1 MTTDVETTISGARRD
16 RRAIARER
24 TATTPVWL
32 ALHTLL
38 RRWSTRQRLS
48 RSIAH
53 LNDRLLADAGLTLE
67 DLGFGE
73 RLIRSFGR
81 GGSIRAVGEADYQS

>member
-1 MTTDVETTISGARRD
+1 MTTGVETAVSGARLD
-16 RRAIARER
+16 RRGFAHGVAVA
-24 TATTPVWL
+24 TAGWL
-32 ALHTLL
+32 ALRTHLK
-38 RRWSTRQRLS
+38 RWSTRQRMS
-48 RSIAH
+48 RGIAH
-53 LNDRLLADAGLTLE
+53 LNDRLLADAGLTPE